1 VTESGILIFLVLI
14 QVKHYFADFRW
25 QTGEMLANK
34 GEFLHP
40 AGLAHAGLHGL
51 LSLPVMALAGLG
63 GPVLIVVL
71 ALAEV
76 FVHHVIDWQKANRQ
90 KEKADLDEAGFWR
103 LVGLDQAAH
112 QMTYVA
118 ILAIGLL

>member
-1 VTESGILIFLVLI
+1 MTDSGILIFLVLI
-14 QVKHYFADFRW
+14 QVKHYVADFRW
-25 QTGEMLANK
+25 QTGDMLANK

-40 AGLAHAGLHGL
+40 AGMAHAGLHGL
-51 LSLPVMALAGLG
+51 LSLPVMVLAGLG
-63 GPVLIVVL
+63 GLGLIVVL

-76 FVHHVIDWQKANRQ
+76 FVHHVIDWKKANLQ
-90 KEKADLDEAGFWR
+90 KVKTDLGEAGFWR

-112 QMTYVA
+112 QLTYVA

>member
-1 VTESGILIFLVLI
+1 
-14 QVKHYFADFRW
+14 
-25 QTGEMLANK
+25 MLANK

-51 LSLPVMALAGLG
+51 LSLPVMVLAGLG
-63 GPVLIVVL
+63 GPGLIVGL

-76 FVHHVIDWQKANRQ
+76 FVHHVIDWKKANLQKA
-90 KEKADLDEAGFWR
+90 KADLGEAGFWR

-112 QMTYVA
+112 QLTYVA

>member
-1 VTESGILIFLVLI
+1 MTESGILTFLVLI

-34 GEFLHP
+34 DVLLNP
-40 AGLAHAGLHGL
+40 AAMAHAGLHAA
-51 LSLPVMALAGLG
+51 LSVPVMVLSGLG
-63 GPVLIVVL
+63 GPGLIVAL
-71 ALAEV
+71 ALAEF
-76 FVHHVIDWQKANRQ
+76 FVHHVIDWTKANLQ
-90 KEKADLDEAGFWR
+90 KRNDDLANAGFWR

>member
-1 VTESGILIFLVLI
+1 MTETGILIFLVLV

-25 QTGEMLANK
+25 QTGEMLAHK
-34 GEFLHP
+34 GKLMHP

-63 GPVLIVVL
+63 GPGLIVAL
-71 ALAEV
+71 GLAEV
-76 FVHHVIDWQKANRQ
+76 FVHHVIDWQKANLQ
-90 KEKADLDEAGFWR
+90 TEKADLGEAGFWR

-112 QMTYVA
+112 QLTYVA
-118 ILAIGLL
+118 ILAVGLL